1 MESIYFKKFMN
12 LEKFKKTIDSFL
24 KYDSGWYVSE
34 NICLDVLSTDNLFE
48 VRGGSKPSWS
58 SEMEQIHEKP
68 TKTGWIDVYERQK
81 VISVLSDILNRTGK
95 KNQGS

>member
-48 VRGGSKPSWS
+48 VRGGEVSLPGLLRWNKYMRNQQKQAGLMYMNVRKSFQFF
-58 SEMEQIHEKP
+58 QI
-68 TKTGWIDVYERQK
+68 Y
-81 VISVLSDILNRTGK
+81 
-95 KNQGS
+95 